1 MIKIINIKKEPLI
14 YFLLDENIKNPNK
27 VYKKDIL
34 YTGQTKTELGKR
46 PMSHAIRKSHF
57 VRKISSTKFKFL
69 NNKYFREYYELR
81 CINKFPNKNN
91 DQKKIAPSLNL
102 FLLKMFLWFE
112 NPNPLWINP
121 LTRYCE
127 FMRPMN
133 SNGDYWLENT
143 YEKKTRWSINK
154 YTRVWETLDLSK
166 KLYIN
171 NQNAFKFLINEEMK
185 PALKVG
191 RLRKIFTPR
200 KERLHN

>member
-1 MIKIINIKKEPLI
+1 METINIEDQCLLYFFYNKKE
-14 YFLLDENIKNPNK
+14 K
-27 VYKKDIL
+27 VYIGETSKGYGRFYQHKDKKFDKHNVKYIS
-34 YTGQTKTELGKR
+34 GK
-46 PMSHAIRKSHF
+46 K
-57 VRKISSTKFKFL
+57 L
-69 NNKYFREYYELR
+69 NFINNEYFRKYYELR
-81 CINKFPNKNN
+81 LINRFKPKYNKETTT
-91 DQKKIAPSLNL
+91 APTLNL

-143 YEKKTRWSINK
+143 HEKKTRWSINK